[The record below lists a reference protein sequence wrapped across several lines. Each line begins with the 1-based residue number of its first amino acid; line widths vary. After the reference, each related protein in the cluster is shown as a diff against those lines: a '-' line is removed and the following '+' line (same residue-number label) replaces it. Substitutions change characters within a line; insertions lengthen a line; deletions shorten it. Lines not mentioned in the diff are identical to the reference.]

1 MEHIIPLIKL
11 LLTFAVVIIMVR
23 LKIHIGLSIF
33 AGAVILGLLFRLTP
47 LDLLREL
54 IYSSTSWQ
62 TVRLILIIVFVMSL
76 SAIFSQIGYLK
87 DMERAIRELFP
98 KAKYSLAMLPA
109 LIGLMPMPAGA
120 LVSAP
125 MIEEVA
131 NKLNLK
137 PEEKTL
143 VNYWFRHVWEFSW
156 PMYQSIIIASA
167 VIGIAV
173 REISI
178 KLFPLTLIMIF
189 LGYLFMLRPIK
200 DENSKVGNR
209 KEGLKLLF
217 KATYPILVIILISIV
232 LGYDMVYGAFIGVL
246 SAALPNFKN
255 LSKKDVLKHGLQP
268 KIIFLLIGV
277 MYFKHILEITG
288 AVEALPNAILELNLP
303 VILIILLTPFLVGL
317 MTGISFAYVGM
328 TFPLLLPFFTS
339 FDKIALAY
347 LGGYMGILFSPV
359 HLCLVFSSEYYRAE
373 IGKVYVKLLIPS
385 LALFIVGVLYIFL
398 LK

>member
-1 MEHIIPLIKL
+1 
-11 LLTFAVVIIMVR
+11 
-23 LKIHIGLSIF
+23 
-33 AGAVILGLLFRLTP
+33 
-47 LDLLREL
+47 
-54 IYSSTSWQ
+54 
-62 TVRLILIIVFVMSL
+62 MSL

-255 LSKKDVLKHGLQP
+255 LSKKDVLKQGLQP

-277 MYFKHILEITG
+277 MYFKHILETTG

-385 LALFIVGVLYIFL
+385 LALFVVGVLYIFL